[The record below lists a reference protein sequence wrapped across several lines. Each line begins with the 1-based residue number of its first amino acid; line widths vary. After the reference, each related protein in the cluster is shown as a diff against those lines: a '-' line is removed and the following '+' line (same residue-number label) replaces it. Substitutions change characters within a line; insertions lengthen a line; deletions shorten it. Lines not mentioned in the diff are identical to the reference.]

1 MIKNLRIGK
10 KLLVGFGIMVIF
22 MGIIGYSGYRS
33 VSEVHHNL
41 EKIYLV
47 QMPGI
52 DFLIEADR
60 DLQQLLVAERSIIF
74 TDPKSPLFQEFLK
87 EYETNLEQSEK
98 RWNSYKA
105 LAQTDGEKALF
116 GDHENARS
124 AWLTDSRK
132 VLELAGKGT
141 PEDLHEAQALSLGKV
156 KDGFEKMRDPLD
168 KLTDINLV
176 LARTASD
183 DAIATYGSSVTLL
196 VLAILFGISAGIGL
210 AWFMARMITR
220 PVNAM
225 VEGLKDIAQ
234 GEGDLTKRLN
244 NVGEDELGDM
254 AGWFNTFMDRLQ
266 NMIREM
272 AVNATS
278 LDAASNTLAELSS
291 HMSTGAEEMFEKAN
305 TVATA
310 VEEMS
315 TNINNVAAAMGQ
327 SSTSTNMVAAAA
339 EEMTSTINEIA
350 ENAGKART
358 ISDEAVHIAEESS
371 GQMDLL
377 GKAALAVGKVV
388 ETITDIS
395 QQVNLLA
402 LNATI
407 EAARAGE
414 AGKGFAVVANEIKAL
429 AKQTSDATLDIKGN
443 ITDIQT
449 STKGAVS
456 GINEISKV
464 IRTINEIVG
473 TIAAAVEEQSSA
485 TQEISNN
492 ISQASGGIQEVNEN
506 VTQSSAV
513 AGEISREINV
523 VNHSASQMSK
533 SSGQVKVSAQD
544 LNLIAQKLNAVV
556 NSFKV

>member
-176 LARTASD
+176 LAKAASD

-315 TNINNVAAAMGQ
+315 TNINNVAAAMEQ
-327 SSTSTNMVAAAA
+327 SSTNTNMVAAAA

-414 AGKGFAVVANEIKAL
+414 AGKGFAVVANEIKEL

-523 VNHSASQMSK
+523 VNHSASEMSK

>member
-33 VSEVHHNL
+33 VSEVYQNL

-60 DLQQLLVAERSIIF
+60 DLQQLLVAERSMIF

-87 EYETNLEQSEK
+87 EYETNLGQSEK

-105 LAQTDGEKALF
+105 LAQTDGEKVLF

-124 AWLTDSRK
+124 AWLADSRK
-132 VLELAGKGT
+132 VLELTGKGT
-141 PEDLHEAQALSLGKV
+141 PEALHEAQVLSLGKV

-168 KLTDINLV
+168 KLTDINLA

-183 DAIATYGSSVTLL
+183 NAIATYKSSVTVL
-196 VLAILFGISAGIGL
+196 VLAIFFGISAGIGL
-210 AWFMARMITR
+210 AWFIGRIITR
-220 PVNAM
+220 PVNVM
-225 VEGLKDIAQ
+225 VKGLKDIAQ
-234 GEGDLTKRLN
+234 GEGDLTKRLKN
-244 NVGEDELGDM
+244 MGQDELGDL
-254 AGWFNTFMDRLQ
+254 AGWFNTFMERLQ
-266 NMIREM
+266 NMIKEM

-278 LDAASNTLAELSS
+278 LDAASKTLAELSS
-291 HMSTGAEEMFEKAN
+291 HMSAGAEEMFEKSN

-315 TNINNVAAAMGQ
+315 ANINNVAAAMEQ
-327 SSTSTNMVAAAA
+327 SSTNTNMVAAAA

-350 ENAGKART
+350 ENAGKARA
-358 ISDEAVHIAEESS
+358 ISDRAVHTAEESS

-414 AGKGFAVVANEIKAL
+414 SGKGFAVVANEIKAL
-429 AKQTSDATLDIKGN
+429 AKQTSDATLDIKGK

-449 STKGAVS
+449 STGGAVS
-456 GINEISKV
+456 GIDEISKV

-513 AGEISREINV
+513 AVEISREINV

-533 SSGQVKVSAQD
+533 SSGQVKLSAQD